1 MGTPEGP
8 FEAARRWLTR
18 RSGESAAASYTPAAR
33 PTRPADSVLSRRRP
47 GPADGAIPRSP
58 ARLVSEESV
67 TAKRKKGARRPAS
80 RKTGESPRDSASRS
94 RVQDLRDRAGRAA
107 SQELRDRASRAG
119 DRASEA
125 TAAARTFARRARDQS
140 VEQLKAFGS
149 QARSSVNQARASATK
164 AREQVAN
171 AREEVRKLPLDP
183 HLCLVMGP
191 RRPIPP
197 VIMSDSVRVATYNVH
212 RWQGANGRAKPDVAR
227 AGYVISEMGA
237 DVVALQEVLRPFDE
251 AGPTA
256 DDELG
261 QLCEELDL
269 YLVFAATRRHRRG
282 QLGNAILSRFPITG
296 VSVLDIS
303 YSRIERRGALFA
315 QVGCAGANLG
325 IVATHLSL
333 VDGTRHRQ
341 VQSLM
346 EHPALNS
353 GPAVLMGD
361 MNAWR
366 NCKGSQVLE
375 ETLGLHHNHDW
386 PASFPSGRPILSLD
400 RIYTRKTEVL
410 AVSEHDTPA
419 ARKASDHLP
428 VVADLGFKNGTGA

>member
-1 MGTPEGP
+1 MGAPEGP
-8 FEAARRWLTR
+8 FEVARRWLER

-33 PTRPADSVLSRRRP
+33 STRPADSALSRCRP
-47 GPADGAIPRSP
+47 GPADGAIPRPPS
-58 ARLVSEESV
+58 RLVSEESV
-67 TAKRKKGARRPAS
+67 TAKRKKAARRPAS
-80 RKTGESPRDSASRS
+80 RKTGEPPRDSANRS

-119 DRASEA
+119 NRASEA

-171 AREEVRKLPLDP
+171 AREEARKLPLDP

-197 VIMSDSVRVATYNVH
+197 VTMSDSVRVATYNVH

-227 AGYVISEMGA
+227 AGYVISELDA

-251 AGPTA
+251 EGPTA

-261 QLCEELDL
+261 QLCDELDL

-282 QLGNAILSRFPITG
+282 QLGNAVLSRFPITG

-315 QVGCAGANLG
+315 QVGCAGENLG
-325 IVATHLSL
+325 VVATHLSL

-366 NCKGSQVLE
+366 NCRGSQVLE

-400 RIYTRKTEVL
+400 RIYTRNTEVL
-410 AVSEHDTPA
+410 AVAEHDTPA

-428 VVADLGFKNGTGA
+428 VVADLRFKNGAGA